1 MAAAKMKTRQTTFI
15 FLLLTILNSCELMTD
30 KQSKKSDFDVTQIKV
45 DPKIDYENTIDST
58 SNRGGAVQM
67 IWQKQ
72 YDIAISLLFT
82 ELKIN
87 PQNVYA
93 IHLIGLAYNESGRS
107 EQALPYF
114 NKAIEMIPNEC
125 TFHFNRGL
133 AYYRLYQPQ
142 KAIDDYSI
150 AIKFNSQDSSS
161 F

>member
-72 YDIAISLLFT
+72 YDIAISF
-82 ELKIN
+82 K
-87 PQNVYA
+87 Q
-93 IHLIGLAYNESGRS
+93 
-107 EQALPYF
+107 Q
-114 NKAIEMIPNEC
+114 
-125 TFHFNRGL
+125 
-133 AYYRLYQPQ
+133 
-142 KAIDDYSI
+142 
-150 AIKFNSQDSSS
+150 
-161 F
+161 